1 MFHTQGQRQLD
12 SWVLEMVAALPRV
25 ASVCAK
31 IANQITLATCSPKKL
46 FFLNYFSCGKN
57 SVQVKKDR
65 IRIFM

>member
-1 MFHTQGQRQLD
+1 
-12 SWVLEMVAALPRV
+12 MVAALPLV

-31 IANQITLATCSPKKL
+31 IANHIKLATCSPKRL
-46 FFLNYFSCGKN
+46 IFVNYFSCGKN